1 MANFKIVKKLDNGF
15 LIQECLLTKQWET
28 LVKDL
33 EKNWMSNE
41 WIASVLMPYDSTK
54 KTQEKNK
61 NLVSCLAIYLIKI
74 ETYKTR

>member
-54 KTQEKNK
+54 KTQEKDK
-61 NLVSCLAIYLIKI
+61 NLVSCVA
-74 ETYKTR
+74 TYFKKSL

>member
-54 KTQEKNK
+54 KTQEKDK
-61 NLVSCLAIYLIKI
+61 NLGCMRLYNLQYFYFKDFF
-74 ETYKTR
+74 